1 MRNVYNNFI
10 YAELVDSDPL
20 DDVMFYSSFSGWRD
34 PMRLKFAKIIKANHA
49 TTFYKETDVVLIDPS
64 KIAFYESEKL
74 VLFRNDAIICG
85 YDNEKKKLAPFN
97 YDVVLKIDDEKSS
110 DSFDLMMLN
119 ASINQAEVF
128 VGTIFDIHESDLL
141 GAPMI
146 GDKVIVAQ
154 TNTTID
160 VNKVPFE
167 FKKLSDKN
175 GKYVV
180 TDTRNIIARL

>member
-10 YAELVDSDPL
+10 YAELIDSDPL

-34 PMRLKFAKIIKANHA
+34 PMALKFAKIILANHVSSL
-49 TTFYKETDVVLIDPS
+49 YMERDIVLINPS
-64 KIAFYESEKL
+64 KIVFYESEKM
-74 VLFRNDAIICG
+74 VVFRNDAIVCG
-85 YDNEKKKLAPFN
+85 YDNAKKQLSPFN
-97 YDVVLKIDDEKSS
+97 YDVVLKIDDDKSN
-110 DSFDLMMLN
+110 DSFDLMMMN

-128 VGTIFDIHESDLL
+128 IGTIFDIHESDLL

-146 GDKVIVAQ
+146 GDKVIVAES
-154 TNTTID
+154 NTKID
-160 VNKVPFE
+160 VNEVPLE